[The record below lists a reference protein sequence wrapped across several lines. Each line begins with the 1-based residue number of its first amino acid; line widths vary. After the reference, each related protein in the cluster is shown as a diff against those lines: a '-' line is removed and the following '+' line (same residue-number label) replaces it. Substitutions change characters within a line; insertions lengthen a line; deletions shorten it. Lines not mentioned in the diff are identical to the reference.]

1 MQGFAFFV
9 GGVLPY
15 LAIAVFVIGMLYRIQ
30 VWRKTPQPGKMALT
44 VGEEK
49 SLFKGLVTEALFF
62 PSLFKG
68 DRTLWFFSW
77 VFHASLAL
85 VFLGHLRV
93 VTGLIDSI
101 LMAVGVS
108 AAGINFMSTSLG
120 GAAGI
125 VMLATGSMLLI
136 RRFTTRR
143 VKEITNFA
151 DVFAMLLLLAII
163 VTGDMMRFVG
173 AAHIDLVATRA
184 WAFSLLTFSPNVSA
198 VGTNATF
205 LVHALLA
212 QFLFMYI
219 PFSKI
224 MHFGGIFFTHALV
237 QRR

>member
-1 MQGFAFFV
+1 MEGFAFFV

-15 LAIAVFVIGMLYRIQ
+15 LAIAVFVVGMLYRIQ

-44 VGEEK
+44 VGEEQ
-49 SLFKGLVTEALFF
+49 SLLKGLVAEALFF

-93 VTGLIDSI
+93 ITGVIDSV

-108 AAGINFMSTSLG
+108 AAGIGWMSTTLG

-125 VMLATGSMLLI
+125 VMLATGTLLLI

-151 DVFAMLLLLAII
+151 DIFAMLLLLSII

-173 AAHIDLVATRA
+173 ASHIELSATRVWA
-184 WAFSLLTFSPNVSA
+184 WSLLTFSPNVPL
-198 VGTNATF
+198 NATF

-224 MHFGGIFFTHALV
+224 MHFGGIFFTQALI